1 MLKSMM
7 NKYNKEMISYKLLK
21 VFQKISVINGKTRHY
36 GTDQLLYEAEMR
48 IIKAIRENEGIHVT
62 ALADMLGI
70 TKGAVS
76 HSLIQLQ
83 KKGVILKQPDSTNQS
98 RLLLKLTDKGETAY
112 QNHEKLHEGFDFA
125 IEALLKNESS
135 EFKSSLDQF
144 LVKLDGTIADFDAH
158 TADFD

>member
-1 MLKSMM
+1 
-7 NKYNKEMISYKLLK
+7 MISYKLLK
-21 VFQKISVINGKTRHY
+21 VFQKISAINGKTRHY

-48 IIKAIRENEGIHVT
+48 VIKAIKENEGIHVT

-83 KKGVILKQPDSTNQS
+83 KKEMILKQPDSANQS
-98 RLLLKLTDKGETAY
+98 RLLLKLTDKGEIAY
-112 QNHEKLHEGFDFA
+112 QNHERLHEGFDSA

-135 EFKSSLDQF
+135 DFRNSLDLF
-144 LVKLDGTIADFDAH
+144 LVKLDGTITDFNLH
-158 TADFD
+158 TTDYD